1 MLKKI
6 GITGGNGLIGKILI
20 KILRKKKI
28 KYTCYK
34 NDIRNYKN
42 LNKWI
47 KSNRDIDTIY
57 HLAAIVPTNL
67 VENNKKK
74 SISVNFNGTMNI
86 FNTLV
91 STNKKF
97 WFFFA
102 STSHVYKPQKKLL
115 VENDVLKPS
124 SFYGQ
129 TKLMSERFLLDKKNK
144 NIKVCIGRIFSV
156 FHKYQKKPFF
166 YPVMKLKFKNRLN
179 NKKNFILKGGN
190 SIRDFSNAEDIANII
205 FKLSKKRATGIINIG
220 SGKKITLLEFIKKYI
235 NRYVQIKPTG
245 KSNTI
250 AANISKLKKLL
261 ILK

>member
-28 KYTCYK
+28 KYTCYR
-34 NDIRNYKN
+34 NDIRNLEQ

-86 FNTLV
+86 FNTLI
-91 STNKKF
+91 SANKNF

-115 VENDVLKPS
+115 VENDILKPS

-129 TKLMSERFLLDKKNK
+129 TKLMSEKFL
-144 NIKVCIGRIFSV
+144 FS
-156 FHKYQKKPFF
+156 
-166 YPVMKLKFKNRLN
+166 
-179 NKKNFILKGGN
+179 ILPIN
-190 SIRDFSNAEDIANII
+190 SC
-205 FKLSKKRATGIINIG
+205 K
-220 SGKKITLLEFIKKYI
+220 
-235 NRYVQIKPTG
+235 
-245 KSNTI
+245 
-250 AANISKLKKLL
+250 
-261 ILK
+261 